1 MFKFIMSFTASIVVL
16 VVWSDWVFE
25 KVPGSR
31 KAWEWAQAKII
42 DVYQNYGW
50 QGVLIL
56 GLVCVGV
63 MNIAGKK

>member
-1 MFKFIMSFTASIVVL
+1 MFKFIMSFTASIVIL

-31 KAWEWAQAKII
+31 KAWEWTQAKII

-63 MNIAGKK
+63 MNIASKK